1 MAAETAVEGR
11 FPKGEV
17 AAARSW
23 LS

>member
-17 AAARSW
+17 
-23 LS
+23 